1 MSRNILVTGASGGM
15 GFATCELLVA
25 SGYTVFGLDHQ
36 QPVGDF
42 SFRFLTA
49 DVTDSTQ
56 LEAACN
62 AIREEAGSLKAI
74 LHFAGMYDLNSLVE
88 ISEPEFVRMFDIN
101 VFGVYRV
108 NRLFLPLL
116 EPKGRIII
124 TSSELAPLDPLPFTG
139 IYAMTKTA
147 LESYAYSL
155 RMEIQLLGYSVSVI
169 RPGAVRT
176 GLLRVSTNRLDS
188 FCELT
193 KLYSC
198 NAARFRSIVDRVEAR
213 SILPQAVGKLA
224 LQVLQAKRPRYVY
237 TINCN
242 PLLRLLD
249 LLPHTWQTGIIK
261 RILR

>member
-1 MSRNILVTGASGGM
+1 M

-101 VFGVYRV
+101 VFGV
-108 NRLFLPLL
+108 
-116 EPKGRIII
+116 
-124 TSSELAPLDPLPFTG
+124 
-139 IYAMTKTA
+139 
-147 LESYAYSL
+147 
-155 RMEIQLLGYSVSVI
+155 
-169 RPGAVRT
+169 
-176 GLLRVSTNRLDS
+176 
-188 FCELT
+188 
-193 KLYSC
+193 
-198 NAARFRSIVDRVEAR
+198 
-213 SILPQAVGKLA
+213 
-224 LQVLQAKRPRYVY
+224 
-237 TINCN
+237 
-242 PLLRLLD
+242 
-249 LLPHTWQTGIIK
+249 
-261 RILR
+261 